1 MKKSE
6 LMAALRQERQ
16 YNEWLSKDFDFR
28 TGQLREARAAN
39 LLVRDALA
47 QCEDELRRARLPG
60 DCERITRMM
69 DISVTTG
76 LLEEGRVELVSLFP
90 PIMRPNPLGHERMT
104 LNVRDQPI
112 ASWVD
117 GEFEEWKV
125 QT

>member
-1 MKKSE
+1 MRKSE

-16 YNEWLSKDFDFR
+16 YNEWLSADFDFR
-28 TGQLREARAAN
+28 TKQLREARAAN

-69 DISVTTG
+69 DLSVTSE
-76 LLEEGRVELVSLFP
+76 LLEETRVELEGLFP
-90 PIMRPNPLGHERMT
+90 PTVISSPIGYERLT
-104 LNVRDQPI
+104 LNIRDQPI

-117 GEFEEWKV
+117 GKFERWLV

>member
-1 MKKSE
+1 MRKSE

-16 YNEWLSKDFDFR
+16 YNEWLSADFDFR
-28 TGQLREARAAN
+28 TTQLREARAAN

-47 QCEDELRRARLPG
+47 QCEDELRRARLPD

-69 DISVTTG
+69 DLSITSE
-76 LLEEGRVELVSLFP
+76 LLEQTRVELEGLFP
-90 PIMRPNPLGHERMT
+90 PIMRPNPIGRERLT
-104 LNVRDQPI
+104 LNVRDQPV

-117 GEFEEWKV
+117 GQFEEWKV

>member
-1 MKKSE
+1 MRKSE
-6 LMAALRQERQ
+6 LMTALRQERQ
-16 YNEWLSKDFDFR
+16 YNEWLSADFDFR
-28 TGQLREARAAN
+28 TKQLREARAAN

-69 DISVTTG
+69 NLSITSE
-76 LLEEGRVELVSLFP
+76 LLEQTRVELEGLFP
-90 PIMRPNPLGHERMT
+90 PIPRPNPIGRERMT

-117 GEFEEWKV
+117 SEFEEWLV
-125 QT
+125 